1 MILWINSISTYVIE
15 PTLSIHVDRIN
26 LFSILSQLVSVLR
39 EVRYLESLKREDIEI
54 PGSAAGIYS
63 KNDLFRQYLANLDLI
78 VSRLKSCAI

>member
-1 MILWINSISTYVIE
+1 LKTE
-15 PTLSIHVDRIN
+15 PSIHPYLN
-26 LFSILSQLVSVLR
+26 LSPQLVSVLR

-78 VSRLKSCAI
+78 VSR